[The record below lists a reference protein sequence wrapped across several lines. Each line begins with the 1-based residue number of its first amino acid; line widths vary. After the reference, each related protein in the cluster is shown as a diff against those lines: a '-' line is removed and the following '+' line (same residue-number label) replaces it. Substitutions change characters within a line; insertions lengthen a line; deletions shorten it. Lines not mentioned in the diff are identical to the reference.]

1 MGVEHSKGT
10 QKLCYINAEKEEE
23 CFRNDY
29 ETHNVFEMGFDIIQK
44 DIGDGQSH
52 EERHHEFTSDPS
64 SKDHEASHDFHDY
77 KIDPELLKQRRDIWV
92 GFGLAFWGK
101 NIDIPH
107 KS

>member
-44 DIGDGQSH
+44 DIVDPMH
-52 EERHHEFTSDPS
+52 HAERHHEFTADP
-64 SKDHEASHDFHDY
+64 HDFN
-77 KIDPELLKQRRDIWV
+77 IDPELL
-92 GFGLAFWGK
+92 
-101 NIDIPH
+101 H
-107 KS
+107 

>member
-44 DIGDGQSH
+44 DVVDPLNHS
-52 EERHHEFTSDPS
+52 ERHHEFTADP
-64 SKDHEASHDFHDY
+64 HDFN
-77 KIDPELLKQRRDIWV
+77 IDPELL
-92 GFGLAFWGK
+92 
-101 NIDIPH
+101 H
-107 KS
+107 KYGIEPS